1 MGENMKEDILEKFY
15 KKCIELQLLKEKEL
29 FEIVKFKDKSNCI
42 NVIDFDD
49 TKRKF
54 YERINCGKKEYSKD
68 NPYFSFLEGK
78 SCDALKFIFHKR
90 TIDFIEG
97 KSFLEFIKRNTTI
110 DEQKESDQIKK
121 INIQEKIRNSDMLYL
136 NIVQIQELD
145 ITEQQRKELRGI
157 DRNFILL
164 IEKNDELTGNL
175 IPLKKL
181 RKNIQDISMEKTF
194 QRIIKLIDDE
204 EINKGYF
211 ISYQRILSD
220 KINERYK

>member
-1 MGENMKEDILEKFY
+1 M
-15 KKCIELQLLKEKEL
+15 
-29 FEIVKFKDKSNCI
+29 
-42 NVIDFDD
+42 
-49 TKRKF
+49 
-54 YERINCGKKEYSKD
+54 
-68 NPYFSFLEGK
+68 
-78 SCDALKFIFHKR
+78 
-90 TIDFIEG
+90 
-97 KSFLEFIKRNTTI
+97 
-110 DEQKESDQIKK
+110 
-121 INIQEKIRNSDMLYL
+121 
-136 NIVQIQELD
+136 
-145 ITEQQRKELRGI
+145 
-157 DRNFILL
+157 L